1 MIKCPSCGFENDDS
15 CTFCAICGSPVID
28 SSFYV
33 HNTAKHTDIS
43 VDDLNKMLI
52 TQGAKTKSFT
62 KLDKAALN
70 KAKAALANKENYV
83 KNYSKASDDSDNTKV
98 AEASSS
104 NRVKQT
110 SQISDADNS
119 VDHSENQPDTESRKD
134 KDNYEKTKSANNTRQ
149 AQSLDTKN
157 FAPETGNATTGKEL
171 PKSAPVAHKTN
182 SNTATKNTSVPPTTE
197 DNAEK
202 KSTPAAHIADDT
214 TVSEGSSDAYTSSDD
229 ANTVTESPLS
239 AESDSK
245 LFRLMSKFFFG
256 TKDETSCFKQSDIES
271 NSTLAVLSYIPFMFF
286 IPMIIK
292 PTSGYLRYHGI
303 QGLTMFLTFA
313 GLEFVDVLL
322 CAIAN
327 AAVPGVAGSYIS
339 IAVTLIANLCVLLL
353 IAIGIANAVKGY
365 ARELPIIGRIRL
377 LNQ

>member
-1 MIKCPSCGFENDDS
+1 MIKCPNCGFENDDS

-28 SSFYV
+28 NSFYV
-33 HNTAKHTDIS
+33 HNTAKQADIS

-70 KAKAALANKENYV
+70 KAKAALANRENYV
-83 KNYSKASDDSDNTKV
+83 KKYSKSTDNSDNAKAVKT
-98 AEASSS
+98 SSS

-110 SQISDADNS
+110 SQISDTDSS
-119 VDHSENQPDTESRKD
+119 VDHSENQPDIESRKD
-134 KDNYEKTKSANNTRQ
+134 KDNYEKTKSANNTQQ
-149 AQSLDTKN
+149 AQNLDTKS
-157 FAPETGNATTGKEL
+157 FAPEADNTATGKEL

-182 SNTATKNTSVPPTTE
+182 SNAATKNTSVSPTTD
-197 DNAEK
+197 DNAGNK
-202 KSTPAAHIADDT
+202 NTPVAHTADSN
-214 TVSEGSSDAYTSSDD
+214 TVDENISAAYTSSDA
-229 ANTVTESPLS
+229 ANTVTESSIS
-239 AESDSK
+239 ADSDSK
-245 LFRLMSKFFFG
+245 LFRLISKMFFG
-256 TKDETSCFKQSDIES
+256 TKDETNRFKQEDIEN
-271 NSTLAVLSYIPFMFF
+271 NSALAVLSYIPFMFF

-303 QGLTMFLTFA
+303 QGLTMFLTFV
-313 GLEFVDVLL
+313 GLEFIDVLL

-327 AAVPGVAGSYIS
+327 AAVPGAVGSYIS

-365 ARELPIIGRIRL
+365 ARELPIIGKIRL
-377 LNQ
+377 LKQ

>member
-1 MIKCPSCGFENDDS
+1 MIKCPNCGFENDDS

-28 SSFYV
+28 NSFYV
-33 HNTAKHTDIS
+33 HNTAKQADIS

-70 KAKAALANKENYV
+70 KAKAALANRENYV
-83 KNYSKASDDSDNTKV
+83 KKYSKSTNNLDNSKAVKT
-98 AEASSS
+98 SSS

-110 SQISDADNS
+110 SQISGTDNS
-119 VDHSENQPDTESRKD
+119 VDNSKNQPDTESR
-134 KDNYEKTKSANNTRQ
+134 KDNYEKTKSANNTQQ
-149 AQSLDTKN
+149 AQNLDTKS
-157 FAPETGNATTGKEL
+157 FAPESDNATTGKEL
-171 PKSAPVAHKTN
+171 PKSAPVAHKTD
-182 SNTATKNTSVPPTTE
+182 SNTATKNTSVSPTTD
-197 DNAEK
+197 DNAGN
-202 KSTPAAHIADDT
+202 KSTPVVHTADSNK
-214 TVSEGSSDAYTSSDD
+214 VNENISDSYTSSND
-229 ANTVTESPLS
+229 ANTVTESPIS
-239 AESDSK
+239 ADSDSK
-245 LFRLMSKFFFG
+245 LFSLISKMFFG
-256 TKDETSCFKQSDIES
+256 TKDETNRFKQEDIES
-271 NSTLAVLSYIPFMFF
+271 NLALAVLSYIPFMFF

-303 QGLTMFLTFA
+303 QGLTMFLTFV

-327 AAVPGVAGSYIS
+327 AAVPGAVGSYIS

-365 ARELPIIGRIRL
+365 ARELPIIGKIRL
-377 LNQ
+377 LKQ

>member
-28 SSFYV
+28 SHFYV

-52 TQGAKTKSFT
+52 TQGARTKSFT

-104 NRVKQT
+104 NLVKQAN
-110 SQISDADNS
+110 QISGTDNS
-119 VDHSENQPDTESRKD
+119 D
-134 KDNYEKTKSANNTRQ
+134 
-149 AQSLDTKN
+149 
-157 FAPETGNATTGKEL
+157 GNAESQSDKE
-171 PKSAPVAHKTN
+171 SE
-182 SNTATKNTSVPPTTE
+182 KNE
-197 DNAEK
+197 AEYDNA
-202 KSTPAAHIADDT
+202 KSTPAAHIADGT

-239 AESDSK
+239 ADSDSK

>member
-1 MIKCPSCGFENDDS
+1 MIKCPNCGFENDDS

-28 SSFYV
+28 NSFYV
-33 HNTAKHTDIS
+33 HNTAKQADIS

-70 KAKAALANKENYV
+70 KAKAALANRENYV
-83 KNYSKASDDSDNTKV
+83 KKYSKSTDNSDNAKAVKT
-98 AEASSS
+98 SSS

-110 SQISDADNS
+110 SQISGTDSSVDNS
-119 VDHSENQPDTESRKD
+119 KNQPDIESR
-134 KDNYEKTKSANNTRQ
+134 KDNYEKTKSANNTQQ
-149 AQSLDTKN
+149 AQNLDTKS
-157 FAPETGNATTGKEL
+157 FAPESGNAIIGKEL

-182 SNTATKNTSVPPTTE
+182 SNTATKNISVPPTTD
-197 DNAEK
+197 DNAGN
-202 KSTPAAHIADDT
+202 KSTPVAHTAGSN
-214 TVSEGSSDAYTSSDD
+214 TVNKNISDSYTSSNA
-229 ANTVTESPLS
+229 ANAVTESPIS
-239 AESDSK
+239 AGSDSK
-245 LFRLMSKFFFG
+245 LFRLISKMFFG
-256 TKDETSCFKQSDIES
+256 TKDETNRFKQEDIEN
-271 NSTLAVLSYIPFMFF
+271 NSALAVLSYIPFMFF

-303 QGLTMFLTFA
+303 QGLTMFLTFVD
-313 GLEFVDVLL
+313 LEFVDVLL

-327 AAVPGVAGSYIS
+327 AAVPGAVGSYIS

-365 ARELPIIGRIRL
+365 ARELPIIGKIKL
-377 LNQ
+377 LKQ

>member
-52 TQGAKTKSFT
+52 TQGARTKSFT

-83 KNYSKASDDSDNTKV
+83 KKYSKSTNNLDNAKTAKT
-98 AEASSS
+98 SPS
-104 NRVKQT
+104 NRVKQAN
-110 SQISDADNS
+110 QISGTDNS
-119 VDHSENQPDTESRKD
+119 KNQPDTESRKD
-134 KDNYEKTKSANNTRQ
+134 KDNYKKTKSANNTQQ
-149 AQSLDTKN
+149 AQSFDTKS
-157 FAPETGNATTGKEL
+157 FAPESDNATTGKEL

-182 SNTATKNTSVPPTTE
+182 SNTATKNTYVPPTTD

-202 KSTPAAHIADDT
+202 KSTPVAHTADDT

-239 AESDSK
+239 ADSDSK

>member
-1 MIKCPSCGFENDDS
+1 MIKCPNCGFENDDS

-28 SSFYV
+28 NSFYV
-33 HNTAKHTDIS
+33 HNTAKQADIS

-70 KAKAALANKENYV
+70 KAKAALANRENYV
-83 KNYSKASDDSDNTKV
+83 KKYSKSTDNSDNAKAVKT
-98 AEASSS
+98 SSS

-110 SQISDADNS
+110 SQISGKDSSVDNS
-119 VDHSENQPDTESRKD
+119 KNQPDIESR
-134 KDNYEKTKSANNTRQ
+134 KDNYEKTKSANNTQQ
-149 AQSLDTKN
+149 AQNLDTKS
-157 FAPETGNATTGKEL
+157 FAPESGNAIIGKEL

-182 SNTATKNTSVPPTTE
+182 SNTATKNISVPPTTD
-197 DNAEK
+197 DNAGN
-202 KSTPAAHIADDT
+202 KSTPVAHTAGSN
-214 TVSEGSSDAYTSSDD
+214 TVNKNISDSYTSSNA
-229 ANTVTESPLS
+229 ANAVTESPIS
-239 AESDSK
+239 AGSDSK
-245 LFRLMSKFFFG
+245 LFRLISKMFFG
-256 TKDETSCFKQSDIES
+256 TKDETNRFKQEDIEN
-271 NSTLAVLSYIPFMFF
+271 NSALAVLSYIPFMFF

-303 QGLTMFLTFA
+303 QGLTMFLTFV

-327 AAVPGVAGSYIS
+327 AAVPGAVGSYIS

-365 ARELPIIGRIRL
+365 ARELPIIGKIKL
-377 LNQ
+377 LKQ

>member
-1 MIKCPSCGFENDDS
+1 MIKCPNCGFENDDS

-52 TQGAKTKSFT
+52 TQGARTKSFT

-70 KAKAALANKENYV
+70 KAKAALAKKENYV
-83 KNYSKASDDSDNTKV
+83 KNFSKATDNSDNAKV

-104 NRVKQT
+104 NRVKQAN
-110 SQISDADNS
+110 QISGTDNS
-119 VDHSENQPDTESRKD
+119 
-134 KDNYEKTKSANNTRQ
+134 A
-149 AQSLDTKN
+149 
-157 FAPETGNATTGKEL
+157 GNAESQSDKE
-171 PKSAPVAHKTN
+171 N
-182 SNTATKNTSVPPTTE
+182 EKNE
-197 DNAEK
+197 AEYDNA

-214 TVSEGSSDAYTSSDD
+214 TVSEGSSDAYSPCRTASP
-229 ANTVTESPLS
+229 VQESQLS
-239 AESDSK
+239 ADNDSK

-292 PTSGYLRYHGI
+292 PASGYLRYHGI

-327 AAVPGVAGSYIS
+327 AAVPGAVGSYIS

>member
-1 MIKCPSCGFENDDS
+1 MIKCPNCGFENDDS

-28 SSFYV
+28 NSFYV
-33 HNTAKHTDIS
+33 HNTAKQADIS

-70 KAKAALANKENYV
+70 KAKAALANRENYV
-83 KNYSKASDDSDNTKV
+83 KKYSKSTDNSDNAKAVKT
-98 AEASSS
+98 SSS

-110 SQISDADNS
+110 SQISGTDSSVDNS
-119 VDHSENQPDTESRKD
+119 KNQPDIESR
-134 KDNYEKTKSANNTRQ
+134 KDNYEKTKSANNTQQ
-149 AQSLDTKN
+149 AQNLDTKS
-157 FAPETGNATTGKEL
+157 FAPESGNAIIGKEL

-182 SNTATKNTSVPPTTE
+182 SNTATKNISVPPTTD
-197 DNAEK
+197 DNAGN
-202 KSTPAAHIADDT
+202 KSTPVAHTAGSN
-214 TVSEGSSDAYTSSDD
+214 TVNKNISDSYTSSNA
-229 ANTVTESPLS
+229 ANAVTESPIS
-239 AESDSK
+239 AGSDSK
-245 LFRLMSKFFFG
+245 LFRLISKMFFG
-256 TKDETSCFKQSDIES
+256 TKDETNRFKQEDIEN
-271 NSTLAVLSYIPFMFF
+271 NSALAVLSYIPFMFF

-303 QGLTMFLTFA
+303 QGLTMFLTFV

-327 AAVPGVAGSYIS
+327 AAVPGAVGSYIS

-365 ARELPIIGRIRL
+365 ARELPIIGKIKL
-377 LNQ
+377 LKQ

>member
-33 HNTAKHTDIS
+33 HNTAKHADIS

-52 TQGAKTKSFT
+52 TQGARTKSFT

-83 KNYSKASDDSDNTKV
+83 KNYSKASDDSDNTKA

-104 NRVKQT
+104 NRVKQAN
-110 SQISDADNS
+110 QISGTDSSVDNS
-119 VDHSENQPDTESRKD
+119 KNQPDIESRKD
-134 KDNYEKTKSANNTRQ
+134 KDNYKKTKSANNTQQ
-149 AQSLDTKN
+149 AQSFDTKS
-157 FAPETGNATTGKEL
+157 FAPESDNATTGKEL

-197 DNAEK
+197 DNAGN
-202 KSTPAAHIADDT
+202 KSTPVAHIADGT

-239 AESDSK
+239 ADSDSK

-292 PTSGYLRYHGI
+292 PASGYLRYHGI

>member
-52 TQGAKTKSFT
+52 TQGARTKSFT

-83 KNYSKASDDSDNTKV
+83 KNYSKASDDSDNAKV
-98 AEASSS
+98 AKASSS
-104 NRVKQT
+104 NRVKQAN
-110 SQISDADNS
+110 QISGTDNS
-119 VDHSENQPDTESRKD
+119 VNNSKNQPDIESRKD
-134 KDNYEKTKSANNTRQ
+134 KDNYKKTKSANNTRQ
-149 AQSLDTKN
+149 AQSFDTKS
-157 FAPETGNATTGKEL
+157 FAPESDNATTGKEL

-182 SNTATKNTSVPPTTE
+182 SNTATKNTSVLPTTE
-197 DNAEK
+197 DNVGN
-202 KSTPAAHIADDT
+202 KSTPVAHTADIN
-214 TVSEGSSDAYTSSDD
+214 TVNENISAAYTSSDD

-239 AESDSK
+239 ADSDSK

>member
-1 MIKCPSCGFENDDS
+1 MIKCPNCGFENDDS

-28 SSFYV
+28 NSFYV
-33 HNTAKHTDIS
+33 HNTAKQADIS

-70 KAKAALANKENYV
+70 KAKAALANRENYV
-83 KNYSKASDDSDNTKV
+83 KKYSKSTDNSDNAKAVKT
-98 AEASSS
+98 SSS

-110 SQISDADNS
+110 SQISGTDSSVDNS
-119 VDHSENQPDTESRKD
+119 KNQPDIESR
-134 KDNYEKTKSANNTRQ
+134 KDNYEKTKSANNTQQ
-149 AQSLDTKN
+149 AQNLYTKS
-157 FAPETGNATTGKEL
+157 FAPESGNAIIGKEL

-182 SNTATKNTSVPPTTE
+182 SNTATKNISVPPTTD
-197 DNAEK
+197 DNAGN
-202 KSTPAAHIADDT
+202 KSTPVAHTAGSN
-214 TVSEGSSDAYTSSDD
+214 TVNKNISDSYTSSNA
-229 ANTVTESPLS
+229 ANAVTESPIS
-239 AESDSK
+239 AGSDSK
-245 LFRLMSKFFFG
+245 LFRLISKMFFG
-256 TKDETSCFKQSDIES
+256 TKDETNRFKQEDIEN
-271 NSTLAVLSYIPFMFF
+271 NSALAVLSYIPFMFF

-303 QGLTMFLTFA
+303 QGLTMFLTFV

-327 AAVPGVAGSYIS
+327 AAVPGAVGSYIS

-365 ARELPIIGRIRL
+365 ARELPIIGKIKL
-377 LNQ
+377 LKQ

>member
-1 MIKCPSCGFENDDS
+1 MIKCPNCGFENDDS

-28 SSFYV
+28 NSFYV
-33 HNTAKHTDIS
+33 HNTAKQADIS

-70 KAKAALANKENYV
+70 KAKAALANRENYV
-83 KNYSKASDDSDNTKV
+83 KKYSKSTDNSDNAKAVKT
-98 AEASSS
+98 SSS

-110 SQISDADNS
+110 SQISGKDSSVDNS
-119 VDHSENQPDTESRKD
+119 KNQPDIESR
-134 KDNYEKTKSANNTRQ
+134 KDNYEKTKSANNTQQ
-149 AQSLDTKN
+149 AQNLDTKS
-157 FAPETGNATTGKEL
+157 FAPESGNAIIGKEL

-182 SNTATKNTSVPPTTE
+182 SNTATKNISVPPTTD
-197 DNAEK
+197 DNAGN
-202 KSTPAAHIADDT
+202 KSTPVAHTAGSN
-214 TVSEGSSDAYTSSDD
+214 TVNKNISDSYTSSNA
-229 ANTVTESPLS
+229 ANAVTESPIS
-239 AESDSK
+239 AGSDSK
-245 LFRLMSKFFFG
+245 LFRLISKMFFG
-256 TKDETSCFKQSDIES
+256 TKDETNRFKQEDIEN
-271 NSTLAVLSYIPFMFF
+271 NSALAVLSYMPFMFF

-303 QGLTMFLTFA
+303 QGLTMFLTFV

-327 AAVPGVAGSYIS
+327 AAVPGAVGSYIS

-365 ARELPIIGRIRL
+365 ARELPIIGKIKL
-377 LNQ
+377 LKQ

>member
-1 MIKCPSCGFENDDS
+1 MIKCPNCGFENDDS

-28 SSFYV
+28 NSFYV

-52 TQGAKTKSFT
+52 TQGARTKSFT

-70 KAKAALANKENYV
+70 KAKAALANKENYI
-83 KNYSKASDDSDNTKV
+83 KNYSKASDDSDNAKV

-104 NRVKQT
+104 NRVKQANQT
-110 SQISDADNS
+110 SGTDNS
-119 VDHSENQPDTESRKD
+119 
-134 KDNYEKTKSANNTRQ
+134 A
-149 AQSLDTKN
+149 
-157 FAPETGNATTGKEL
+157 GNAESQSDKE
-171 PKSAPVAHKTN
+171 SE
-182 SNTATKNTSVPPTTE
+182 KNE
-197 DNAEK
+197 AEYDNA
-202 KSTPAAHIADDT
+202 KSTPAAHIADGT
-214 TVSEGSSDAYTSSDD
+214 TVSEGSSDAYSPCRTASH
-229 ANTVTESPLS
+229 VQESPLS
-239 AESDSK
+239 ADNDSK

-292 PTSGYLRYHGI
+292 PASGYLRYHGI

-327 AAVPGVAGSYIS
+327 AAVPGAVGSYIS

>member
-1 MIKCPSCGFENDDS
+1 MIKCPNCGFENDDS

-28 SSFYV
+28 NSFYV
-33 HNTAKHTDIS
+33 HNTAKQADIS

-70 KAKAALANKENYV
+70 KAKAALANRENYV
-83 KNYSKASDDSDNTKV
+83 KKYSKSTDNLDNAKAVKT
-98 AEASSS
+98 SSS

-110 SQISDADNS
+110 SQISGTDSSVDNS
-119 VDHSENQPDTESRKD
+119 KNQPDIESR
-134 KDNYEKTKSANNTRQ
+134 KDNYEKTKSANNTQQ
-149 AQSLDTKN
+149 AQNLDTKS
-157 FAPETGNATTGKEL
+157 FAPESGNAIIGKEL

-182 SNTATKNTSVPPTTE
+182 SNTATKNISVPPTTD
-197 DNAEK
+197 DNAGN
-202 KSTPAAHIADDT
+202 KSTPVAHTAGSN
-214 TVSEGSSDAYTSSDD
+214 TVNKNISDSYTSSNA
-229 ANTVTESPLS
+229 ANAVTESPIS
-239 AESDSK
+239 AGSDSK
-245 LFRLMSKFFFG
+245 LFRLISKMFFG
-256 TKDETSCFKQSDIES
+256 TKDETNRFKQEDIEN
-271 NSTLAVLSYIPFMFF
+271 NSALAVLSYIPFMFF

-303 QGLTMFLTFA
+303 QGLTMFLTFV

-327 AAVPGVAGSYIS
+327 AAVPGAVGSYIS

-365 ARELPIIGRIRL
+365 ARELPIIGKIKL
-377 LNQ
+377 LKQ

>member
-1 MIKCPSCGFENDDS
+1 MIKCPNCGFENDDS

-52 TQGAKTKSFT
+52 TQGARTKSFT

-104 NRVKQT
+104 NRVKQAN
-110 SQISDADNS
+110 QISGTDNS
-119 VDHSENQPDTESRKD
+119 
-134 KDNYEKTKSANNTRQ
+134 A
-149 AQSLDTKN
+149 
-157 FAPETGNATTGKEL
+157 GNAESQSDKE
-171 PKSAPVAHKTN
+171 SE
-182 SNTATKNTSVPPTTE
+182 KNE
-197 DNAEK
+197 AEYDNA
-202 KSTPAAHIADDT
+202 KSTPAAHIADGT
-214 TVSEGSSDAYTSSDD
+214 TVSEGSSDAYSPCRTASPVQE
-229 ANTVTESPLS
+229 NPLS
-239 AESDSK
+239 ADNDSK

-292 PTSGYLRYHGI
+292 PASGYLRYHGI

-327 AAVPGVAGSYIS
+327 AAVPGAVGSYIS

-377 LNQ
+377 LKQ

>member
-1 MIKCPSCGFENDDS
+1 MIKCPNCGFENDDS

-28 SSFYV
+28 NSFYV
-33 HNTAKHTDIS
+33 HNTAKQADIS

-70 KAKAALANKENYV
+70 KAKAALANRENYV
-83 KNYSKASDDSDNTKV
+83 KKYSKSTDNSDNAKAVKT
-98 AEASSS
+98 SSS

-110 SQISDADNS
+110 SQISGKDSSVDNS
-119 VDHSENQPDTESRKD
+119 KNQPDIESR
-134 KDNYEKTKSANNTRQ
+134 KDNYEKTKSANNTQQ
-149 AQSLDTKN
+149 AQNLDTKS
-157 FAPETGNATTGKEL
+157 FAPESGNVIIGKEL

-182 SNTATKNTSVPPTTE
+182 SNTATKNISVPPTTD
-197 DNAEK
+197 DNAGN
-202 KSTPAAHIADDT
+202 KSTPVAHTAGSN
-214 TVSEGSSDAYTSSDD
+214 TVNKNISDSYTSSNA
-229 ANTVTESPLS
+229 ANAVTESPIS
-239 AESDSK
+239 AGSDSK
-245 LFRLMSKFFFG
+245 LFRLISKMFFG
-256 TKDETSCFKQSDIES
+256 TKDETNRFKQEDIEN
-271 NSTLAVLSYIPFMFF
+271 NSALAVLSYIPFMFF

-303 QGLTMFLTFA
+303 QGLTMFLTFV

-327 AAVPGVAGSYIS
+327 AAVPGAVGSYIS

-365 ARELPIIGRIRL
+365 ARELPIIGKIKL
-377 LNQ
+377 LKQ

>member
-1 MIKCPSCGFENDDS
+1 MIKCPNCGFENDDS

-28 SSFYV
+28 NSFYV
-33 HNTAKHTDIS
+33 HNTAKQADIS

-70 KAKAALANKENYV
+70 KAKAALANRENYV
-83 KNYSKASDDSDNTKV
+83 KKYSKSTDNSDNAKAVTT
-98 AEASSS
+98 SSS
-104 NRVKQT
+104 NRVKQIN
-110 SQISDADNS
+110 QISGTDSSVDNS
-119 VDHSENQPDTESRKD
+119 KNQPDTGSR
-134 KDNYEKTKSANNTRQ
+134 KDNYEKTKSANNTQQ
-149 AQSLDTKN
+149 AQSLDTKS
-157 FAPETGNATTGKEL
+157 FAAESDNATTGKEL

-182 SNTATKNTSVPPTTE
+182 SNTATKNISVSPTTD

-202 KSTPAAHIADDT
+202 ESIPVAHTADIN
-214 TVSEGSSDAYTSSDD
+214 TVDENISAAYTSSNA
-229 ANTVTESPLS
+229 ANTVTESPIS
-239 AESDSK
+239 ADSDSK
-245 LFRLMSKFFFG
+245 LFRLISKMFFG
-256 TKDETSCFKQSDIES
+256 TKDETNRFKQEDIE
-271 NSTLAVLSYIPFMFF
+271 NNLALAVLSYIPFMFF

-303 QGLTMFLTFA
+303 QGLTMFLTFV
-313 GLEFVDVLL
+313 GLEFIDVLL

-327 AAVPGVAGSYIS
+327 AAVPGAVGSYIS

-365 ARELPIIGRIRL
+365 ARELPIIGKIKL
-377 LNQ
+377 LKQ